1 MPSACAERG
10 PTSSPISKPA
20 REWTRSSNGSAT
32 PCFLNRERNPERV
45 GRDGF
50 LRLRFARSGEG
61 TILVQSRFSLPLQ
74 ALTPLT
80 LADGASYLMLLN
92 PTGGV
97 LGGDRLATEIVQEAG
112 THVCLTTPSATRIYR
127 TAEKPAIL
135 ETMIHLGEGATL
147 EYFPDHVIPHAG
159 SALRQSLR
167 IEMAGGSRAII
178 LDSMAS
184 GRVAHGESWNFTEMD
199 SRTEVRLCDRPVYI
213 NRTKI
218 VPARKRPNQLGMME
232 EFDYM
237 SCMGLFA
244 DEFTRWNEVSAA
256 LNEELRSM
264 PDVHGGA
271 TLVSRGGCVVRIL
284 ARSATDMTLANKT
297 LWDAARKLMAGL
309 PPFDQRK
316 Y

>member
-1 MPSACAERG
+1 MKS
-10 PTSSPISKPA
+10 
-20 REWTRSSNGSAT
+20 
-32 PCFLNRERNPERV
+32 ERNPERV

-50 LRLRFARSGEG
+50 LRLRFARSGAN
-61 TILVQSRFSLPLQ
+61 TILAQSRFSLPLQ

-97 LGGDRLATEIVQEAG
+97 LGGDHLVTEIVQEAG

-167 IEMAGGSRAII
+167 IEMARGSRAII

-184 GRVAHGESWNFTEMD
+184 GRVAHGERWSFTEMD
-199 SRTEVRLCDRPVYI
+199 SRTEVYACGRPAYL
-213 NRTKI
+213 NRTRI
-218 VPARKRPNQLGMME
+218 VPATKRPDRPGWME
-232 EFDYM
+232 DFDYM

-244 DEFTRWNEVSAA
+244 DGFTRWKEVCAA
-256 LNEELRSM
+256 LNEELNSLPNVR
-264 PDVHGGA
+264 GGA
-271 TLVSRGGCVVRIL
+271 TLVSRGGCVARFL
-284 ARSATDMTLANKT
+284 ARSASDMTLANKK
-297 LWDAARKLMAGL
+297 LWDVARGQVAGL
-309 PPFDQRK
+309 PPFDHRK

>member
-1 MPSACAERG
+1 M
-10 PTSSPISKPA
+10 
-20 REWTRSSNGSAT
+20 SNTA
-32 PCFLNRERNPERV
+32 RV

-50 LRLRFARSGEG
+50 LRLRFARSGAH
-61 TILVQSRFSLPLQ
+61 TILAQSRFSLPLQ

-97 LGGDRLATEIVQEAG
+97 LGGDRLVTEIAQEAG

-135 ETMIHLGEGATL
+135 ETTIRLDEGATL

-167 IEMAGGSRAII
+167 IEMARGSRAII
-178 LDSMAS
+178 FDSLAS
-184 GRVAHGESWNFTEMD
+184 GRVAHGERWSFTEID
-199 SRTEVRLCDRPVYI
+199 SRTEVLSCGRPAYI
-213 NRTKI
+213 NRTRI
-218 VPARKRPNQLGMME
+218 VPAAKRPDRLGWME

-244 DEFTRWNEVSAA
+244 EGFTGWKEACAA
-256 LNEELRSM
+256 LNEELKSV
-264 PDVHGGA
+264 PHICGA
-271 TLVSRGGCVVRIL
+271 ASLLSRGGCVVRFL
-284 ARSATDMTLANKT
+284 ARSASGMTQANKQ
-297 LWDAARKLMAGL
+297 LWDVARAGMLCL